1 DPRDPLHVAWQRRT
15 PVATLDDRRD
25 VLGRRAAATADD
37 AHTVLRDEL
46 LVRLGEAVRAE
57 RIDGDAAVVLRDA
70 RVRDHADRQRGVL
83 TQVADGLA
91 HVLGPRRAV
100 EPDHVRAHVLDDRR

>member
-1 DPRDPLHVAWQRRT
+1 GEEEALDRPRSLRVHPLTHERRRRDLLQVERAHGARDPRDPLHVAWQRRT

-37 AHTVLRDEL
+37 VHTVLRDEL

-57 RIDGDAAVVLRDA
+57 RIDGDAAVVLR
-70 RVRDHADRQRGVL
+70 
-83 TQVADGLA
+83 
-91 HVLGPRRAV
+91 
-100 EPDHVRAHVLDDRR
+100 